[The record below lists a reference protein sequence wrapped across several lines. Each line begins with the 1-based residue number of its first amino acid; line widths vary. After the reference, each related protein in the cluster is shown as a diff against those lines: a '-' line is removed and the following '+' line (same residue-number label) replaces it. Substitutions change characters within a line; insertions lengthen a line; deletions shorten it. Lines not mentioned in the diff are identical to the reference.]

1 MIGVQAQMLSGGR
14 LHLQHGPIDLVIW
27 AEGPAAVVQDAYR
40 AAQARMA
47 SVLDELVTELPLLRS
62 PYPQVEGGI
71 AKRMAMACAPYRPLF
86 LTPMAAVAGAV
97 ADEVLAHLIRPQIT
111 RAYVNNGGDIA
122 LHLGHG
128 QRLTCAIA
136 AGGHSIDI
144 SHASTVRGI
153 ATSGWG
159 GRSFSF
165 GIADAVTVLAA
176 SAALAD
182 AAATVIANAVDLP
195 DHPAIRR
202 KPAHDLQADSDLG
215 DRLVTVAVANLSPQE
230 RAQAI
235 ASGMAC
241 AEALQARGMIE
252 AAAIFL
258 QSDLGVLG
266 APFARIGKGEAA
278 FA

>member
-40 AAQARMA
+40 AAQARMGG
-47 SVLDELVTELPLLRS
+47 VLHELVTELPLLRS
-62 PYPQVEGGI
+62 PYPQVEGVI
-71 AKRMAMACAPYRPLF
+71 AKRMATACAPYRPLF

-122 LHLGHG
+122 LHLAKG

-144 SHASTVRGI
+144 RHASKVRGI

-165 GIADAVTVLAA
+165 GVADAVTVLAA
-176 SAALAD
+176 SAAQAD

-202 KPAHDLQADSDLG
+202 KPACDLQADSDLG
-215 DRLVTVAVANLSPQE
+215 LRPVTVAVPDLSPQD
-230 RAQAI
+230 RARAI
-235 ASGMAC
+235 AAGRAC
-241 AEALQARGMIE
+241 AENLQVRGMIE

-266 APFARIGKGEAA
+266 APFAPIGKGEAA

>member
-1 MIGVQAQMLSGGR
+1 MNKVQAQLLSGGR

-27 AEGPAAVVQDAYR
+27 AEGPAAAVQAGYH
-40 AAQARMA
+40 AAQARMG
-47 SVLDELVTELPLLRS
+47 SVLQELAAELALLRS
-62 PYPQVEGGI
+62 PYPQVEGRI
-71 AKRMAMACAPYRPLF
+71 ARCMAAACAPYHPLF

-97 ADEVLAHLIRPQIT
+97 AEEVLAQLIAPDIR

-122 LHLGHG
+122 LHLAKG
-128 QRLTCAIA
+128 QRLSCAIGT
-136 AGGHSIDI
+136 GGHRIDI
-144 SHASTVRGI
+144 AHGSRVRGI

-165 GIADAVTVLAA
+165 GIADAVTVLAR
-176 SAALAD
+176 SAAVAD

-202 KPAHDLQADSDLG
+202 RPACDLQADSDLG
-215 DRLVTVAVANLSPQE
+215 PRLVTTHVPDLSP
-230 RAQAI
+230 AACDK
-235 ASGMAC
+235 AMAAGLSC
-241 AEALQARGMIE
+241 AKDLQSRGLIE

-258 QSDLGVLG
+258 QSGVAVLG

>member
-144 SHASTVRGI
+144 GHASTVRGI

-165 GIADAVTVLAA
+165 GIADAVTVLAT

-215 DRLVTVAVANLSPQE
+215 DRLVTVAVADLSPQE

-241 AEALQARGMIE
+241 AEDLQARGMIE